1 MGLGKSISC
10 SHSPFHKLH
19 VLRTMMLRVFAQQS
33 FLAGSKFHF
42 FLRFFFLALSFLRS
56 AAVILSRGGA
66 TAASLRCFAE

>member
-1 MGLGKSISC
+1 MGLGKSVSC

-19 VLRTMMLRVFAQQS
+19 VLDTMMLRVFFKEI
-33 FLAGSKFHF
+33 FLASGKFHF
-42 FLRFFFLALSFLRS
+42 FFLFLVLDLNFFKS

>member
-10 SHSPFHKLH
+10 SHSPLHKLH
-19 VLRTMMLRVFAQQS
+19 MLRTMMFRVFLKEI
-33 FLAGSKFHF
+33 FLASGKFHF
-42 FLRFFFLALSFLRS
+42 FFLFLVLDLNFFKS